1 MARKLKS
8 DAVLFST
15 TLLLLVISMAWV
27 YSASVVTA
35 TEKIHDPG
43 YFVIRQ
49 GMWVAFGMASLF
61 VAMNV
66 DYRRFRNRA
75 ALLGVAGVTVVA
87 LVAVF
92 FSRPVN
98 NAHRWL
104 GVGGLGIQPSEFA
117 KLVAILFVATVL
129 ERRLEEQE
137 PLEPGLFQAGVLL
150 LVFVALIV
158 VEPDYGS
165 GIVLLAAACAMV
177 FVAGLAYRWVVTA
190 LLVLPWPLVAIML
203 FEPYRRQRWLAFL
216 NPYEDPLGRGFQTI
230 QSLIAV
236 GTGGVW
242 GKGFMAGVQKM
253 FYLPEAHSDYI
264 FAVIAEEKGLVGAV
278 IVLLC
283 FAVIVWRGLR
293 VAHRAPDA
301 FGALLAVGLTTM
313 IGLEAMVNLGVV
325 VGLLPSK
332 GIPLPFVSAGG
343 SSMIVSLVA
352 MGMLLNISQQAS
364 ATE

>member
-35 TEKIHDPG
+35 TEQIHDPG

-49 GMWVAFGMASLF
+49 GMWVVMGMVGMF
-61 VAMNV
+61 VAMKFN
-66 DYRRFRNRA
+66 YRRLCNRT
-75 ALLGVAGVTVVA
+75 ALLWVAGVTVVA

-104 GVGGLGIQPSEFA
+104 GFGGLGIQPSEFA
-117 KLVAILFVATVL
+117 KLIAVLFVATVL
-129 ERRLEEQE
+129 ERRLAQQE
-137 PLEPGLFQAGVLL
+137 PLEPGLFQAGAL
-150 LVFVALIV
+150 LVVFAALIM

-165 GIVLLAAACAMV
+165 GIVLLAAACTMI
-177 FVAGLAYRWVVTA
+177 FVAGLAYRWVLTA
-190 LLVLPWPLVAIML
+190 LLVLPWPLIAIML
-203 FEPYRRQRWLAFL
+203 FAPYRRQRWLAFL
-216 NPYEDPLGRGFQTI
+216 NPYEDPLGKGFQPI
-230 QSLIAV
+230 QSFIAV

-264 FAVIAEEKGLVGAV
+264 FAVIAEEKGLIGTTA
-278 IVLLC
+278 VLLC
-283 FAVIVWRGLR
+283 FVVIVWRGLM
-293 VAHRAPDA
+293 VARRAPDA
-301 FGALLAVGLTTM
+301 FGSLLAVGLTTM
-313 IGLEAMVNLGVV
+313 IGIQAMVNLGVV
-325 VGLLPSK
+325 IGLLPSK

-352 MGMLLNISQQAS
+352 MGVLLNISQQAS